1 MFNPVVEQLGT
12 KSVAAALSRNG
23 PRYFEIFHREVP
35 ITHLHYFVQV
45 RARNWQ
51 HHIYAISHRVQ
62 IKPTGAGDGCGK
74 TAEWQLKV
82 LKGIVTF
89 LQTNRRTILRHHNNA
104 TGGLSTC
111 KNMRS
116 TMQSVCAMSLW
127 RVQLCCVTTSAS
139 GFSMSLA
146 KGWEAKIKY
155 FFSHWVGCIAKPK
168 TIW

>member
-89 LQTNRRTILRHHNNA
+89 LQTNRRTIYKDTTTMLQVACQHA
-104 TGGLSTC
+104 KTWGLQC
-111 KNMRS
+111 
-116 TMQSVCAMSLW
+116 SL
-127 RVQLCCVTTSAS
+127 CVPWAC
-139 GFSMSLA
+139 GECNFAVWLLVRQDLVWA
-146 KGWEAKIKY
+146 LQRAEKL
-155 FFSHWVGCIAKPK
+155 H
-168 TIW
+168 